1 MDAYE
6 RYLANHT
13 DLLVAREL
21 PRECVE
27 CGDPADDRELCD
39 TCAVQEV
46 AA

>member
-6 RYLANHT
+6 RHLMLEQERLH
-13 DLLVAREL
+13 EFSL

-27 CGDPADDRELCD
+27 CGDPADDTELCRS
-39 TCAVQEV
+39 CAVQEV

>member
-6 RYLANHT
+6 RHLMLEQER
-13 DLLVAREL
+13 LLERSL
-21 PRECVE
+21 PRACVE